1 MKANF
6 ACVCIQCRH
15 LSQVA
20 YNFVRLLLKY
30 TELDIEC
37 EIIAKVS
44 RILKKPMAIDVG
56 NSRYALRNMYSH
68 EKFVISLKFNV

>member
-6 ACVCIQCRH
+6 ACVCIQSRH

-30 TELDIEC
+30 AELDIEC

-44 RILKKPMAIDVG
+44 RILKKSVAIDVG
-56 NSRYALRNMYSH
+56 KSKVCFKEYVLP
-68 EKFVISLKFNV
+68 